1 MSFIVFYQKLVRGLL
16 LSWKLCLNVGDE
28 VDVDFRCW
36 LCQCLYFVGNP
47 LFCHFANVQKWQ
59 IEVVWN
65 VSLVKNQA
73 TTIVRNKWWPYPKL
87 HQIELGMSGIVK
99 QFKCAHCQGS
109 KWIFAFGLS
118 HSTSFAYQKWPTW
131 IIWKPIWTIINFSC
145 QNKTKKLSH
154 H

>member
-1 MSFIVFYQKLVRGLL
+1 MSFIVFYHKLVRGLL
-16 LSWKLCLNVGDE
+16 LSWKLCLTVGDE

-36 LCQCLYFVGNP
+36 LCPCLYFVGNP

-73 TTIVRNKWWPYPKL
+73 TTIVWNKWNTNKWWPYPKL

-109 KWIFAFGLS
+109 KWILRVWFIPQRQLCLPKMAHLKNLKTNLD
-118 HSTSFAYQKWPTW
+118 HYQFFLPK
-131 IIWKPIWTIINFSC
+131 
-145 QNKTKKLSH
+145 
-154 H
+154 

>member
-1 MSFIVFYQKLVRGLL
+1 MSFIVFYHKLVRGLL

-73 TTIVRNKWWPYPKL
+73 TTIVWNKWNTNKWWPYPKL

-109 KWIFAFGLS
+109 SWRR
-118 HSTSFAYQKWPTW
+118 
-131 IIWKPIWTIINFSC
+131 IWKPTWTIINFSC